1 MEKNTKILLN
11 KTRTVDSVNV
21 NTQFNIS
28 MENTNKPIPV
38 NDIDTNINAYE
49 VFEEERKESS
59 TYRFY
64 GILNGVVSNPIYNDH
79 IKTY

>member
-49 VFEEERKESS
+49 VFEEERKE
-59 TYRFY
+59 
-64 GILNGVVSNPIYNDH
+64 
-79 IKTY
+79 K